1 MTMRYIC
8 LTNIG
13 AYLFASDSLKDEQSE
28 VVQWLLS
35 QNTTPEYSDDTLE
48 VLSSET
54 HSDEVTNV
62 LRSLIKRKAIVLAQ
76 QAETCPDTPMQEVL
90 PQMLSVLSD
99 AGKAMLVDSQ
109 GLSIASVGVDPER
122 IEALSAL
129 ASKLA
134 ASLYHGDSD
143 VFDLLDIEYGLT
155 CLYDLVNKKIF
166 TFVPIMLGGNR
177 LVVVTEGKTVFSGKI
192 FKDFIWVLWNRY
204 SEFKASFQL

>member
-1 MTMRYIC
+1 MTKRYIC

-13 AYLFASDSLKDEQSE
+13 AYLFASDSLKNEQSKI
-28 VVQWLLS
+28 VQWLLS
-35 QNTTPEYSDDTLE
+35 QNTTPEYSDDTLNT
-48 VLSSET
+48 LSSEV
-54 HSDEVTNV
+54 HAEDVGNI
-62 LRSLIKRKAIVLAQ
+62 LHSLIKRKVVVLVKQ
-76 QAETCPDTPMQEVL
+76 PETRQDTPMQEAL
-90 PQMLSVLSD
+90 PQMLSALSD

-109 GLSIASVGVDPER
+109 GLSIASVGIDAER

-143 VFDLLDIEYGLT
+143 VFELLDIEYGLT

-166 TFVPIMLGGNR
+166 TFVPIMLGSSR
-177 LVVVTEGKTVFSGKI
+177 LVVVTEGKAVFSGTI

-204 SEFKASFQL
+204 SEFKASFK

>member
-13 AYLFASDSLKDEQSE
+13 AYLFASGSLVDRQSE
-28 VVQWLLS
+28 VVQWILS
-35 QNTTPEYSDDTLE
+35 QETTPEYSDDTMKF
-48 VLSSET
+48 LSSET
-54 HSDEVTNV
+54 HSDNV
-62 LRSLIKRKAIVLAQ
+62 MTILRSLVKRKAILLSRQ
-76 QAETCPDTPMQEVL
+76 PETCPDTPMQEVL

-99 AGKAMLVDSQ
+99 SGKAMLVDSQ
-109 GLSIASVGVDPER
+109 GLSIASVGVDAER

-155 CLYDLVNKKIF
+155 CLYDIVNKKIF
-166 TFVPIMLGGNR
+166 TFVPIMLGSNR
-177 LVVVTEGKTVFSGKI
+177 LVVVTEGKSVFSGKT

-204 SEFKASFQL
+204 SEFKANFQP